1 MSAITSVFIALV
13 TCLIFTESP
22 VLAHSIHYEVQP
34 TGISVKIFYAAND
47 PSSYSG
53 YEIYGP
59 GDAEAYQL
67 GRTDKAGIVSFLPDR
82 AGLWKIKVL
91 GESSH
96 GFHGETIEVKVDQA
110 FQPESFTKPLVAQY
124 TKVIVGVSIIF
135 GLFGIYALWR
145 SKRNPPF
152 LAH

>member
-1 MSAITSVFIALV
+1 MLAVTPVLV
-13 TCLIFTESP
+13 SLASFFLLAEP
-22 VLAHSIHYEVQP
+22 PALAHSVHYEVQP
-34 TGISVKIFYAAND
+34 KGISVRIFYAAND
-47 PSSYSG
+47 PAGYSG

-59 GDAEAYQL
+59 GDAEAYQV

-96 GFHGETIEVKVDQA
+96 GFHGVTIEVKVDQS
-110 FQPESFTKPLVAQY
+110 FQLESFSKPLVAQY
-124 TKVIVGVSIIF
+124 TKVIVGVSVIF

-145 SKRNPPF
+145 SKKNPSS
-152 LAH
+152 